1 MFGRLA
7 SYSRFVK
14 VEHTLFS
21 LPLLFSGALLAAG
34 RLPSLRLSSLILL
47 AGFGARTAAFA
58 LNRLIDQH
66 LDRLNP
72 RTAGRELPAGKMS
85 LGEAWG
91 IGIFGVALYIAAA
104 AAIAPIC
111 LYLSPVPLVVF
122 AGYPYLKR
130 FTPWAHLGIGAAD
143 ALGPLGAWPAVRQS
157 FTGVGPALWLG
168 AFTFFWVSGFDV
180 IYATMDESF
189 DRAQG
194 LHSLPAR
201 YGRTTA
207 LQISGVLH
215 VLAFLSLAILYGL
228 YFRTTVAFLTLAT
241 LGGLLFLEHHLSDD
255 VDLAFFKINAVLG
268 FGILGFVAAGVAR
281 PYVMGGSVI
290 ALVAEGGLR

>member
-1 MFGRLA
+1 MSGAQSALKWMSEMFSRTINCSNSRMSMDQFLRLKYDWKIRSIKHFFTWYHTRMFGRLA

-85 LGEAWG
+85 FGEAWG
-91 IGIFGVALYIAAA
+91 IGIFGVALSIAAA

-111 LYLSPVPLVVF
+111 LYLSPVPLGVF
-122 AGYPYLKR
+122 AAYPHLKR
-130 FTPWAHLGIGAAD
+130 FTPWAHLG
-143 ALGPLGAWPAVRQS
+143 L
-157 FTGVGPALWLG
+157 
-168 AFTFFWVSGFDV
+168 
-180 IYATMDESF
+180 
-189 DRAQG
+189 
-194 LHSLPAR
+194 
-201 YGRTTA
+201 
-207 LQISGVLH
+207 
-215 VLAFLSLAILYGL
+215 
-228 YFRTTVAFLTLAT
+228 
-241 LGGLLFLEHHLSDD
+241 
-255 VDLAFFKINAVLG
+255 
-268 FGILGFVAAGVAR
+268 VAAGAFGPWGAWLCCV
-281 PYVMGGSVI
+281 
-290 ALVAEGGLR
+290 